1 MPLDGMSLDQ
11 VRTFIAAAE
20 EGSFSA
26 AGRKLR
32 RAQSVVSQT
41 LANLEQQLGVKL
53 FDRSARYPRLTDQG
67 QALLNDARAIADGLD
82 GFKARAKTLRE
93 GLEPELSLSIDAM
106 YPMSTLTAAVGLFRD
121 AFPYTPLRLY
131 VDVLGAA
138 IEPVLQ
144 GICQI
149 GVIGMSPVVPDN
161 MRSEPLLD
169 VPMVTVVASTHPLAS
184 YKGVIP
190 QSELQKHV
198 QLVLTDRSKLTQGQ
212 SFGVYS
218 QNVWRLADMGAKHAF
233 LRAGFGFGHMPK
245 LMVED
250 DIASGR
256 LRAVRIEMPGVTN
269 LLMPM
274 HAVYRKDAPP
284 GPAGR
289 WLIQSLKQRAGTESS
304 SRTDR
309 AKRGDKKPV
318 TIRR

>member
-53 FDRSARYPRLTDQG
+53 FDRSRRYPRLTDQG
-67 QALLNDARAIADGLD
+67 QALLNDARAIADGMD
-82 GFKARAKTLRE
+82 WFKARAKTLRE

-106 YPMSTLTAAVGLFRD
+106 YPMSTLTDAVGSFRD

-144 GICQI
+144 GTCQI
-149 GVIGMSPVVPDN
+149 GVIGMSPVVPDS

-169 VPMVTVVASTHPLAS
+169 VPMVTVVAPAHPLAS

-190 QSELQKHV
+190 KSELQKHV

-233 LRAGFGFGHMPK
+233 LRAGFGFGHMPRFI
-245 LMVED
+245 VED
-250 DIASGR
+250 DLVSDT

-289 WLIQSLKQRAGTESS
+289 WLIQSLKQRAGDESAS
-304 SRTDR
+304 KTVG
-309 AKRGDKKPV
+309 AKRTRKA
-318 TIRR
+318 RR